1 MDYTKFDEYI
11 GKELYQARVK
21 KKLTQDKITKL
32 INYELITTF
41 NWSKKPIARQSYV
54 QYELGQRSMPETIFR
69 ATCNVL
75 NLNASEVFEKAND
88 KFKQYYL
95 NQSKEVRTNE

>member
-54 QYELGQRSMPETIFR
+54 QYELGQRSMPDTIFR

-75 NLNASEVFEKAND
+75 NLSASEVFETANE
-88 KFKQYYL
+88 KFKTYYL
-95 NQSKEVRTNE
+95 NESKRKWG

>member
-41 NWSKKPIARQSYV
+41 NWSKNPIARQSYV
-54 QYELGQRSMPETIFR
+54 QYELGQRSMPDTIFR

-75 NLNASEVFEKAND
+75 NLNASEVFETANE
-88 KFKQYYL
+88 KFKTYYL
-95 NQSKEVRTNE
+95 NESKRKWR